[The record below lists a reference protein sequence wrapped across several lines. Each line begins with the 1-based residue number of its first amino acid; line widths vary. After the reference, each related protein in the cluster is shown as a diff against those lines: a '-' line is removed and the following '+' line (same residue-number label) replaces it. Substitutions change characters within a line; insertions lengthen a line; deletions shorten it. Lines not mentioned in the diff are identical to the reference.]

1 MPAPAS
7 NAYLMCTALPTLPYV
22 HCNAYLTCTA
32 SPTLLTYTAPY
43 AHLTCTALL
52 TFTAP
57 NAYAPCFAT
66 LRLILT
72 LRALLTYTAP
82 NVCKP
87 ALRRNSSVDFVYV
100 HSDCIA
106 KVHAAC
112 IDDVRDHSLIRQVHS
127 L

>member
-1 MPAPAS
+1 M
-7 NAYLMCTALPTLPYV
+7 LTLRALLTHTTYQ
-22 HCNAYLTCTA
+22 HCLCA
-32 SPTLLTYTAPY
+32 LLTYTAY
-43 AHLTCTALL
+43 VH
-52 TFTAP
+52 
-57 NAYAPCFAT
+57 CFAT

-87 ALRRNSSVDFVYV
+87 ALRRNSSVDAVYV
-100 HSDCIA
+100 RSDCIA
-106 KVHAAC
+106 KVHAAS